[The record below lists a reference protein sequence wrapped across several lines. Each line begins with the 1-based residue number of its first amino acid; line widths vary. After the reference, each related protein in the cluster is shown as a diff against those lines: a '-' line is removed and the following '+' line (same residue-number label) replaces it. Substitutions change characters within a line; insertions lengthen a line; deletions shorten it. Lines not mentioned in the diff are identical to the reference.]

1 MEAVDSSGQLTFG
14 IIKDN
19 YDNEYRGEILN
30 GQANGFGT
38 KTYKDGRVFKGKFKD
53 NKRVGE
59 GILLRPD
66 GTKYIGQYKNDV
78 QDGIGKNFS
87 KEGKELVGLFKDG
100 KVVKGQSIM
109 YYDEPDNDQMHFT
122 IKYEGDYKNG
132 KRDGK
137 AIFTLDN
144 GDRYEGEFQ
153 KDRFWGYGKYIWSD
167 GDVYE
172 GGFKNNKKEGKGKLI
187 FTDGTVINAIWRNDN
202 PIIDLDT

>member
-1 MEAVDSSGQLTFG
+1 M
-14 IIKDN
+14 
-19 YDNEYRGEILN
+19 
-30 GQANGFGT
+30 
-38 KTYKDGRVFKGKFKD
+38 
-53 NKRVGE
+53 GE

-122 IKYEGDYKNG
+122 IKYEG
-132 KRDGK
+132 
-137 AIFTLDN
+137 
-144 GDRYEGEFQ
+144 EFQ
-153 KDRFWGYGKYIWSD
+153 KDRFWGYGKYIWND
-167 GDVYE
+167 GDIYE

-202 PIIDLDT
+202 PIINLDT